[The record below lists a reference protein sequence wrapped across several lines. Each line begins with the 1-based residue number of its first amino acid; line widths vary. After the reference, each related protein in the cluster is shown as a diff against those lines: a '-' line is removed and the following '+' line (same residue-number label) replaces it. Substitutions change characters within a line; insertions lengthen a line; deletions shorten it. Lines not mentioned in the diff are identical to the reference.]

1 MMSGKSSFEWATVD
15 PFTMSESSPAKGQN
29 LVKGEWRDAKETLFL
44 KDPLN
49 GDSFLEI
56 PDVQVDEIPDF
67 VAGLTS
73 TPKSGLHNPLR
84 NVERY
89 VMLGEVC
96 ERAAQLLGQPEI
108 EEYFTK
114 LIQRVVG
121 KSWGQCKG
129 EVVVVRKWLS
139 SFAGDNVR
147 NLSRSFGLPGDHFG
161 QETRGYRWPFGGV
174 CVITPFNFPLE
185 IPCIQALSALFMGN
199 RPLVKIDEKVQIV
212 FEQMIR
218 LLLHCGLPKED
229 LDMLWSKGP
238 VCMEVL
244 KQADCRMTLFTGSQ
258 PVAELLTK
266 ELRGK
271 VKLEDA
277 GFDWKILGPDVHD
290 IDYVAWQC
298 DQDAYAYSGQKCS
311 AQSILFV
318 HENWKK
324 AGIVEKISEKACA
337 RNLEEMT
344 LGPVITWTNDRIKSH
359 IDALLAIPGAEV
371 VCGGKPLEG
380 HTIPS
385 CYGAFEATA
394 VFVPLAEMMK
404 PENYK
409 LATTEL
415 FGPFQVIT
423 EYNDSSLDQVLE
435 ACERMESHLTA
446 AIVSQDINFQQKV
459 LGNTVNGTTYAGV
472 RARTTGA
479 PQNHWF
485 GPAGDPRSAGIHTPE
500 AIKLVW
506 STHREIIYDCGRADA
521 SWTAPK
527 AT

>member
-1 MMSGKSSFEWATVD
+1 MSGKSSFEWATVD

-199 RPLVKIDEKVQIV
+199 RPLVK
-212 FEQMIR
+212 
-218 LLLHCGLPKED
+218 
-229 LDMLWSKGP
+229 
-238 VCMEVL
+238 
-244 KQADCRMTLFTGSQ
+244 

-359 IDALLAIPGAEV
+359 IDGLLAIPGAEV

-435 ACERMESHLTA
+435 ACERMESHLTPP
-446 AIVSQDINFQQKV
+446 IVSQDINFQQK
-459 LGNTVNGTTYAGV
+459 GGG
-472 RARTTGA
+472 GCQ
-479 PQNHWF
+479 PF
-485 GPAGDPRSAGIHTPE
+485 PGDPRSAGIHTPE